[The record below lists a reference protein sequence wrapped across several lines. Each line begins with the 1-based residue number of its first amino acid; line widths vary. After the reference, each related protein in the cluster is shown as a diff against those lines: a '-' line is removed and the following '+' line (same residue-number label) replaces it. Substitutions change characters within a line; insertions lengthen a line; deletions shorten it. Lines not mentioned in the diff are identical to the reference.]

1 MAKDKLI
8 VNGYKVPGAWSG
20 VAVRYACERVLAN
33 PGISQVDLLQAAT
46 TVSGLNLGTAGWI
59 TSPGPKSPATLLW
72 DRRKEGVFRCYPNEF
87 TEKVTGFQKAIIEEI
102 TKFTLGRCKLNRV
115 PEVGELVEVRSGD
128 NYYHHEGVVLGF
140 VTAEDMNTLHPSVT
154 AALSS
159 MVAPHHYHRVGIALM
174 ETGTNK
180 IWRDALGWEYRRL

>member
-20 VAVRYACERVLAN
+20 VAVRYACERVLEN
-33 PGISQVDLLQAAT
+33 PGISQGELLQEAT

-102 TKFTLGRCKLNRV
+102 TKFTLGRCKVNRV
-115 PEVGELVEVRSGD
+115 PEVGELVEVRPGD
-128 NYYHHEGVVLGF
+128 YILHEGVVLGF
-140 VTAEDMNTLHPSVT
+140 VAGGDTTLHPSVH

-159 MVAPHHYHRVGIALM
+159 MVAPHHYHRVSVALM

-180 IWRDALGWEYRRL
+180 IHYDGLGFEYRRL